1 MSEIRLAGSCLC
13 GSVSYDIV
21 GESRAFNHCH
31 CERCRK
37 ATGTG
42 HASNIIL
49 SPSSVR
55 WTAGE
60 ELLGRYDV
68 PEAERFATVFCR
80 NCGSLMPRLST
91 DGRIAVIPAG
101 TLDVDPGIVP
111 ERRIFRASRV
121 SWSCPDDDLPSY
133 DRYPPSG

>member
-1 MSEIRLAGSCLC
+1 MSDVQLAGSCLC
-13 GSVSYDIV
+13 GSVCYEID
-21 GESRAFNHCH
+21 GEVVAFNHCH

-49 SPSSVR
+49 KTPTLH

-60 ELLGRYDV
+60 DLLTRYQV

-80 NCGSLMPRLST
+80 NCGSLMPRLSP
-91 DGRIAVIPAG
+91 DGRVAVLPAG
-101 TLDVDPGIVP
+101 TLDVDPGIRP
-111 ERRIFRASRV
+111 ERRIFRESRAD
-121 SWSCPDDDLPSY
+121 WSCPDDDLPTF
-133 DRYPPSG
+133 DRYPTTD